1 MGYKLYIGKLFRRHN
16 DNLTNNNKTT
26 NRQKMKKKISIFTMT
41 MVLMTTTTFAQT
53 ELKEYRAGH
62 TFNVSLPDYMTK
74 TAGINSASAIQYKSA
89 VKDVYG
95 FIIFDTKEELG
106 LVEMKYS
113 STNEFYEDFIKDFLI
128 DEDKRKVSKPLSQKN
143 GDINFIECDVTYY
156 DKDAKT
162 DIYYLVGIVETKTAY
177 YKVLSWAVAE
187 NKDKFKADFQKIIYS
202 IKD

>member
-1 MGYKLYIGKLFRRHN
+1 
-16 DNLTNNNKTT
+16 
-26 NRQKMKKKISIFTMT
+26 MKKKISIFTMT

>member
-1 MGYKLYIGKLFRRHN
+1 
-16 DNLTNNNKTT
+16 
-26 NRQKMKKKISIFTMT
+26 MKKKISIFTMT

-53 ELKEYRAGH
+53 ELKEYKAGH

-128 DEDKRKVSKPLSQKN
+128 DEDKRKVSKPLTQKN

-162 DIYYLVGIVETKTAY
+162 EIYYLVGIVETKTAY
-177 YKVLSWAVAE
+177 YKEIGRAHV
-187 NKDKFKADFQKIIYS
+187 
-202 IKD
+202 

>member
-1 MGYKLYIGKLFRRHN
+1 
-16 DNLTNNNKTT
+16 
-26 NRQKMKKKISIFTMT
+26 
-41 MVLMTTTTFAQT
+41 
-53 ELKEYRAGH
+53 
-62 TFNVSLPDYMTK
+62 MTK

>member
-1 MGYKLYIGKLFRRHN
+1 
-16 DNLTNNNKTT
+16 
-26 NRQKMKKKISIFTMT
+26 MKKKISIFTMT

-53 ELKEYRAGH
+53 ELKEYKAGH

>member
-1 MGYKLYIGKLFRRHN
+1 
-16 DNLTNNNKTT
+16 
-26 NRQKMKKKISIFTMT
+26 MT

-53 ELKEYRAGH
+53 ELKEYKAGH

-128 DEDKRKVSKPLSQKN
+128 DEYKRKVSKPLSQKN